1 MASNKRKISSDTV
14 VSLSAI
20 IIAIASIVVT
30 IWQGIEN
37 RNHNRL
43 SVRPK
48 LEINFQLTKDNF
60 GYILKN
66 NGLGPAVI
74 TDKKLFVD
82 GKEIS
87 YSGFSGYDDFIEKL
101 GLKDRK
107 VTHMGIYP
115 GKTIKANEQINII
128 GFSINKSDD
137 LDSLLPKIFSRVKI
151 KIGYKSMYD
160 ERFACEIPK

>member
-48 LEINFQLTKDNF
+48 LAINFQLTKD
-60 GYILKN
+60 I
-66 NGLGPAVI
+66 
-74 TDKKLFVD
+74 
-82 GKEIS
+82 
-87 YSGFSGYDDFIEKL
+87 
-101 GLKDRK
+101 
-107 VTHMGIYP
+107 
-115 GKTIKANEQINII
+115 
-128 GFSINKSDD
+128 
-137 LDSLLPKIFSRVKI
+137 
-151 KIGYKSMYD
+151 
-160 ERFACEIPK
+160 